1 MTKPV
6 GHIPQP
12 GDVYVIQVEFETLST
27 ARYSPGDR
35 ITLIEPT
42 NEAPFKFHSRISNWK
57 VKCPHFDPPNDQAI
71 WSGVWDMIEQ
81 GSIRWEGLGLDELP
95 VGTKIPTSEINEE
108 ALAIIARWAETGK
121 GTNLIP
127 MEKHLAA
134 ILLDV
139 ASNKF
144 ANHGCTDFRMVEDG
158 GISARED
165 RRELVLAIERWN
177 GDEEELSRLE
187 GLGDD
192 AEFLYTN
199 DWYLMAYLAAR
210 LKGKA

>member
-1 MTKPV
+1 MTKPI
-6 GHIPQP
+6 GHIPQS
-12 GDVYVIQVEFETLST
+12 GDVYVIQTAFEALSAVT
-27 ARYSPGDR
+27 YNVGDR

-57 VKCPHFDPPNDQAI
+57 VKCPHFEPPSDQAV

-95 VGTKIPTSEINEE
+95 IGTKIPTTELNEE
-108 ALAIIARWAETGK
+108 ALAVLARWAETGK

-139 ASNKF
+139 ASDKF
-144 ANHGCTDFRMVEDG
+144 SNQICSDFRLVEDG
-158 GISARED
+158 GVTARED
-165 RRELVLAIERWN
+165 RRELVLAMERWN
-177 GDEEELSRLE
+177 GDADELKRLEEL
-187 GLGDD
+187 DD
-192 AEFLYTN
+192 DDEFLYTN